1 MAQITVSNGRPWNRL
16 FGARGKVD
24 TVSAAIARVSRQL
37 IEASQASA
45 EDALR
50 LLETTPDGL
59 TTAEANSRLERYGLN
74 EVAHEKVPA
83 WYVQLVTAFVNPFV
97 AVLLTLAVVSYVL
110 DVVFSP
116 QNPDWS
122 SVVIISTMV
131 LLSGL
136 LRFWQEYR
144 SNRSAQQLRALVRT
158 MATVRRAD
166 AGKQDIP
173 MFQLVPGDLV
183 HLAAGDMIPA
193 DVRLLTSKDLFVSQ
207 AVLTGES
214 LPVEK
219 YDTLGGV
226 VEKSAHA
233 RAPESVN
240 PLELGNL
247 CFMGT
252 NVTSGTATA
261 LVVAT
266 GSQTY
271 FGSMSRGLL
280 GQRAQTSFDK
290 GVNSVSWLLI
300 RFMLVMVPIVFVV
313 NFVTK
318 GSWFDALLFGLAVA
332 VGITP
337 EMLPMI
343 VTSNLA
349 KGALAMARHKTVV
362 KRLNAIQN
370 FGAMDVLC
378 TDKTG
383 TLTQDKIVLERYLD
397 MHGCEKVK
405 VLEYAYLNSY
415 HQTGLKNLMDVAVLD
430 FAEQAAARSDELEQK
445 YRKLDEIPFDFV
457 RRRMSVVL
465 ANGDGR
471 HLLICKGAV
480 EETLAICA
488 SVEDDGQ
495 TVPLTDAVRQQIK
508 ALTHDL
514 NEDGL
519 RVLVVAYKVMP
530 PADRPYSVR
539 DEADLVMTGCIGFLD
554 PPKETTGPALRA
566 LKEHGV
572 QVKVLT
578 GDNEVVTR
586 KICRQVGLP
595 VEAALLGREVEALS
609 DPELYAAVEHT
620 TVFAKL
626 APLQKSRVIKALK
639 RNGHTVGYLGD
650 GINDAAALRD
660 ADVGI
665 SVDTAVDIAKE
676 SADIILLEKSLMVLE
691 EGVLEGRKTF
701 GNIIKYIKMTASSN
715 FGNMFSVLGG
725 SALLPFLPMLPLQ
738 VLINNQLY
746 DLSQISIPWDSVDEE
761 YLRKPRK
768 WNANDIGRFMLFIG
782 PISSIFDYTTYAL
795 MWFVFAAN
803 TPAHQAVFQTGWFI
817 ESLLTQTLIIHVI
830 RTRKIPFLQSTAA
843 VPVVSLTALIM
854 ACGILLPY
862 TPIGKIVGMAPL
874 PLAFFPWL
882 VGTLLAY
889 GLLTQLV
896 KSWYV
901 RRYRTWL

>member
-1 MAQITVSNGRPWNRL
+1 MTQLSLPTTTLWGRL
-16 FGARGKVD
+16 FGEKNKPDAV
-24 TVSAAIARVSRQL
+24 TTAISRASKRL
-37 IEASQASA
+37 IEASQASP
-45 EDALR
+45 EEALQM
-50 LLETTPDGL
+50 LETTAAGL
-59 TTAEANSRLERYGLN
+59 PTAEAADRLERYGLN

-83 WYVQLVTAFVNPFV
+83 WYLQLLVAFANPFV
-97 AVLLTLAVVSYVL
+97 AVLMTLAIVSYL
-110 DVVFSP
+110 LNVVFNP
-116 QNPDWS
+116 ENPDWS
-122 SVVIISTMV
+122 SVIIISAMV

-144 SNRSAQQLRALVRT
+144 SNRAAQQLRALVRT
-158 MATVRRAD
+158 TATVRRAD
-166 AGKQDIP
+166 GAKVDIP
-173 MFQLVPGDLV
+173 MFKLVPGDV
-183 HLAAGDMIPA
+183 VQLAAGDMIPA

-219 YDTLGGV
+219 YDTLGTV
-226 VEKSAHA
+226 VEKSAQA
-233 RAPESVN
+233 RAAEAVN
-240 PLELGNL
+240 PLELGNI

-252 NVTSGTATA
+252 NVTSGTAAA

-280 GQRAQTSFDK
+280 GQRTQTSFDK

-300 RFMLVMVPIVFVV
+300 RFMLVMVPVVFVV
-313 NFVTK
+313 NLVTK

-383 TLTQDKIVLERYLD
+383 TLTQDHIVLERYLD
-397 MHGCEKVK
+397 LHGDEKEK

-415 HQTGLKNLMDVAVLD
+415 HQTGLKNLMDVAVLEY
-430 FAEQAAARSDELEQK
+430 AEQAGSHHAELERR
-445 YRKLDEIPFDFV
+445 YRKIDEIPFDFV

-480 EETLAICA
+480 EETLAMCA
-488 SVEDDGQ
+488 AVEDDGQ
-495 TVPLTDAVRQQIK
+495 VVPLTDALRQQIK
-508 ALTHDL
+508 SLTHDL

-530 PADRPYSVR
+530 PAERPYGVA
-539 DEADLVMTGCIGFLD
+539 DETGLIMSGCIGFLD
-554 PPKETTGPALRA
+554 PPKETTRPALLA

-572 QVKVLT
+572 AVKVLT

-595 VEAALLGREVEALS
+595 VEAVLMGREVEALT
-609 DPELYAAVEHT
+609 DAELDAAVEHT

-691 EGVLEGRKTF
+691 EGVVEGRKTF

-715 FGNMFSVLGG
+715 FGNMFSVLGS
-725 SALLPFLPMLPLQ
+725 SALLPFLPMLPLH

-746 DLSQISIPWDSVDEE
+746 DLSQISIPWDSVDDE

-803 TPAHQAVFQTGWFI
+803 TPAHQALFQTGWFV

-843 VPVVSLTALIM
+843 LPVVSLTAVIM
-854 ACGILLPY
+854 AAGILLPY
-862 TPIGKIVGMAPL
+862 TPIGKVVGMAPL
-874 PLAFFPWL
+874 PPVYFLWL
-882 VGTLLAY
+882 LGTLLAY
-889 GLLTQLV
+889 GVLTQLV
-896 KSWYV
+896 KSWYI
-901 RRYRTWL
+901 RRYHTWL